1 MFETQK
7 KMYNE
12 TIVKLLV
19 ELEEQ
24 KKKERR
30 EWLTK

>member
-30 EWLTK
+30 EWLAK